1 MQVSSSSGWQW
12 SAFKVWFDSHPASLS
27 LSLSVSLSRYLSL
40 SSAPLASLPLSSSP
54 LSLSSQPASL
64 YLSKLVVLSPSL
76 SSSLSLSFLSPSP
89 PLRPCSPTCLSVP
102 LVLPLNI
109 LFQVQTLARTRSCSL
124 PHSRRSLRSAPSLP
138 EALSP
143 CLLTSFS
150 LLVFFFPF
158 SLPLSLSP
166 SAPLP
171 CLFSPFSLPLSLS
184 VALVFLSLLASIPL
198 SPSPLSLSFSPS
210 RSLSP
215 CLLVLFLS
223 PPLRPFSAC
232 PSPSLPTWCCVSS
245 SSGWQWSAFKVWF
258 ESHPASLSL
267 SLSLYVSLS
276 IFRSVGF
283 PASLYLSKLFSH
295 LPFCPISLS

>member
-1 MQVSSSSGWQW
+1 MSGWGGGLF
-12 SAFKVWFDSHPASLS
+12 SSPSRVSSLS
-27 LSLSVSLSRYLSL
+27 LPTWCCDDASLFFFGLAVVCFQGVVRFPPGLSISLSLCLSSMYLSL
-40 SSAPLASLPLSSSP
+40 SSALLASLPLSSSP

-158 SLPLSLSP
+158 SRPLS
-166 SAPLP
+166 
-171 CLFSPFSLPLSLS
+171 
-184 VALVFLSLLASIPL
+184 
-198 SPSPLSLSFSPS
+198 
-210 RSLSP
+210 
-215 CLLVLFLS
+215 
-223 PPLRPFSAC
+223 
-232 PSPSLPTWCCVSS
+232 
-245 SSGWQWSAFKVWF
+245 
-258 ESHPASLSL
+258 
-267 SLSLYVSLS
+267 
-276 IFRSVGF
+276 
-283 PASLYLSKLFSH
+283 
-295 LPFCPISLS
+295 